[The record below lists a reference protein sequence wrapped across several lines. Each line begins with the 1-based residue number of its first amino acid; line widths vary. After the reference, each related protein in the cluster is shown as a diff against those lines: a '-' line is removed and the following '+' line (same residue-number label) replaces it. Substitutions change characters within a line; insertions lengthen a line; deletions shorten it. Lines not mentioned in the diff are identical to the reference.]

1 MRCTRTSDRRWSLNA
16 VDKRVSSL
24 KQLEL
29 NVSTQ
34 EGIKYCCSLFLI
46 FIFKM
51 PPKPSKPI
59 ALTLEQRV
67 EVVKQSEKNNLS
79 ARKIAEHFGV
89 GRILKRRVKRIWTL
103 PRQMRYRNFCDE
115 TSGKC
120 VKHAS

>member
-1 MRCTRTSDRRWSLNA
+1 MYMSSDRRWSLNA

-67 EVVKQSEKNNLS
+67 EVVKKSEKNYLS
-79 ARKIAEHFGV
+79 ARKCGYYHRVFSV
-89 GRILKRRVKRIWTL
+89 RGRTICSKVKRIWTL
-103 PRQMRYRNFCDE
+103 PR
-115 TSGKC
+115 
-120 VKHAS
+120 

>member
-1 MRCTRTSDRRWSLNA
+1 MRCTCTSDRRWSLNA

-29 NVSTQ
+29 NVSTE

-51 PPKPSKPI
+51 PPKSSKPI

-67 EVVKQSEKNNLS
+67 EVVKKSEKNNLS
-79 ARKIAEHFGV
+79 ARKIAEYFGV
-89 GRILKRRVKRIWTL
+89 GRT
-103 PRQMRYRNFCDE
+103 QMAFE
-115 TSGKC
+115 S
-120 VKHAS
+120 